1 LKSCT
6 TLPTRRRSPTS
17 FAFAGAALVWH
28 TQRFMPGRLTCACLA
43 LAAIPSTFPQSKPVA
58 TAPATPFP
66 TRETLS
72 YSIEWRLIYAG
83 DARLTLEPK
92 ASTGPQ
98 QHWESKL
105 HIESGGLVSKLYKL
119 EDNYEIQMEDQ
130 FCTDSTVLNA
140 LERTKHRETKVVYD
154 RAKGKAS
161 YVERDLL
168 KNSVTKTAETDITG
182 CFSDIIGGMY
192 KLRTLK
198 LEPGQSAQL
207 SLSDGNK
214 SVSARIEAQQREQL
228 KIKAGTFNTIRYEAF
243 VFNGVLYSRKAEL
256 QIWLTDDARR
266 MPVQI
271 RARMGFPIGSI
282 TLELDKEEHL

>member
-1 LKSCT
+1 M
-6 TLPTRRRSPTS
+6 
-17 FAFAGAALVWH
+17 WH

-43 LAAIPSTFPQSKPVA
+43 LAAIPSSLPQSKPAAV
-58 TAPATPFP
+58 APAAPFP
-66 TRETLS
+66 SRETLT
-72 YSIEWRLIYAG
+72 YSVEWRLIYAG

-92 ASTGPQ
+92 ASTGQ
-98 QHWESKL
+98 QAWESKL

-119 EDNYEIQMEDQ
+119 EDNYEIEMEDQ
-130 FCTDSTVLNA
+130 FCTNSTSLNA

-154 RAKGKAS
+154 RTKGKAN

-168 KNSVTKTAETDITG
+168 KNSITKTSEIDIPG
-182 CFSDIIGGMY
+182 CVTDIIGGLY

-198 LEPGQSAQL
+198 LEPGQSGQL
-207 SLSDGNK
+207 SWSDGKK
-214 SVSARIEAQQREQL
+214 SVSARVEAQQREQI
-228 KIKAGTFNTIRYEAF
+228 KTKAGTFNTIRYEAY
-243 VFNGVLYSRKAEL
+243 VFNGALFARKAEL

-266 MPVQI
+266 LPVQI